1 MLRNSY
7 FNVATIRQQY
17 SSRGLKVINK
27 SAVGFSRGPKLA
39 FMLKTLVP
47 QECDL
52 PRFASRT
59 QDDGSCLQTP
69 A

>member
-39 FMLKTLVP
+39 FMLKGACTFHQNSSATRV
-47 QECDL
+47 
-52 PRFASRT
+52 
-59 QDDGSCLQTP
+59 
-69 A
+69 